1 MMGETYMTASGQVV
15 TDEMIDA
22 WCESYE
28 RGEFPDGEHTVGGIV
43 HGRPPLSGE
52 GTATLSVKIPL
63 GMKEAIRRRAAAE
76 GMTPSEFAR
85 AALSE
90 KLLAAG

>member
-1 MMGETYMTASGQVV
+1 MANT
-15 TDEMIDA
+15 
-22 WCESYE
+22 
-28 RGEFPDGEHTVGGIV
+28 PLGGS
-43 HGRPPLSGE
+43 HAGGPPLSSE

-85 AALSE
+85 VTLSE
-90 KLLAAG
+90 KLLTVG

>member
-1 MMGETYMTASGQVV
+1 
-15 TDEMIDA
+15 
-22 WCESYE
+22 
-28 RGEFPDGEHTVGGIV
+28 
-43 HGRPPLSGE
+43 
-52 GTATLSVKIPL
+52 
-63 GMKEAIRRRAAAE
+63 MKEAIRRRATAE

>member
-1 MMGETYMTASGQVV
+1 MTA
-15 TDEMIDA
+15 
-22 WCESYE
+22 
-28 RGEFPDGEHTVGGIV
+28 
-43 HGRPPLSGE
+43 PLSGE

-90 KLLAAG
+90 NFLLPVDASDVPLYRIEVVADVALKTF

>member
-1 MMGETYMTASGQVV
+1 MANTPLVGSCM
-15 TDEMIDA
+15 
-22 WCESYE
+22 
-28 RGEFPDGEHTVGGIV
+28 DG
-43 HGRPPLSGE
+43 PPLSGE

-85 AALSE
+85 ATLSE